1 VAPPPPR
8 CPTVKAGDAADKGAA
23 SRNPQN
29 HVVVG
34 RHGIRIRPWPHPD
47 PIEVMRAQR
56 IMERVQEEQRR
67 WYGVKEPGQV
77 LAVTP
82 TYSRAFQAL
91 HLTGLLHSLR
101 RNPCAYWQGRPTAA
115 QRGGQAEYA
124 SSSPWPCLQVLRAS
138 DWMAHVQLIALL

>member
-1 VAPPPPR
+1 MNCR
-8 CPTVKAGDAADKGAA
+8 PTVKESDAADKGAA
-23 SRNPQN
+23 SGNPQS
-29 HVVVG
+29 HIMVG
-34 RHGIRIRPWPHPD
+34 RHGIRIRTWPHLD
-47 PIEVMRAQR
+47 PIKVMRAHR

-67 WYGVKEPGQV
+67 WYGVKEPRQM

-82 TYSRAFQAL
+82 TYSRAFLAL

-101 RNPCAYWQGRPTAA
+101 RNPCAYWHDRPTTA

-124 SSSPWPCLQVLRAS
+124 SSSPWPCLQLLRAS